1 MTDNW
6 DEIREKAEPVLE
18 TLKSHPWKS
27 SMSLAEMV
35 ERQAEGGKET
45 ESEGNDR
52 QRKSK
57 EI

>member
-6 DEIREKAEPVLE
+6 DEIREKAEPALKE
-18 TLKSHPWKS
+18 LKSHPWKS

-45 ESEGNDR
+45 ENEDNDR